1 MGTHFCHVS
10 LQSGFCHTC
19 LFHSRLEKSW
29 RVFTDKSAFFMQFT
43 GHHCNLLVTK
53 PVPRFPVQHPIPVCN
68 HSTLMTSSCNHSP
81 DNFSAK
87 VFAFNLKATGGRYW
101 RLEKDFSLLDIDG
114 KTFLQPDLCKHFDWW
129 VYGFKPTTA
138 ASVKSDRHILSFKIE
153 HLTRS
158 CVNFQRIWC
167 KIVYVYTEP
176 KQPHICTGPFSSS
189 EARYLFPASPLR

>member
-1 MGTHFCHVS
+1 MFVHAHTLWVLCLPSFNSGNVWDIEVLKKDCLVS
-10 LQSGFCHTC
+10 FSCSFGQEVLHSTNSWGRISVTFPFSLVSVTC

-29 RVFTDKSAFFMQFT
+29 QVFTDKSAFFMQFT

-101 RLEKDFSLLDIDG
+101 RLEKDSSLLDIDG
-114 KTFLQPDLCKHFDWW
+114 KTFLQPDLCKHFEFMVSSQRLRLQSNLIVTSW
-129 VYGFKPTTA
+129 V
-138 ASVKSDRHILSFKIE
+138 S
-153 HLTRS
+153 RS
-158 CVNFQRIWC
+158 S
-167 KIVYVYTEP
+167 T
-176 KQPHICTGPFSSS
+176 
-189 EARYLFPASPLR
+189 